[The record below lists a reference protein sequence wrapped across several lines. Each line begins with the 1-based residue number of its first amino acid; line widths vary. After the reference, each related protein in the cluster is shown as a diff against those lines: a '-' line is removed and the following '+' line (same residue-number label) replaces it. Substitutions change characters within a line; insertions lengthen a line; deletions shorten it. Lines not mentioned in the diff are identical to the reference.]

1 MEKNFDENSK
11 LSMFNYIKNS
21 KYYSNSFLSAKN
33 IQNSIQKNNTEYNK
47 ILYDINQLSYLVT
60 QRGND
65 IKKYIDE
72 LEFLL
77 DSGSNDKNLRIA
89 FYSSKIFLDVI
100 NLLNIT
106 LPEYE
111 HKLLIFIEKLLSN
124 KLLSKYLSKNH
135 NFFPKI
141 LSYIKSDS
149 SNNMIEIITKIS
161 EIILINGLFPLK
173 NMVKT
178 LNNVYNILQKN
189 NKLNIFSRILGILI
203 FDCKKSGVKQIFK
216 CKETVKTKSLT
227 KTTTMNQSIVLNLPD
242 FIQNILEKLKFTLIQ
257 TKNYVQH
264 PNLYPILL
272 SEFPQTIDLNVIKKN
287 ENECYKS
294 FLNKNI
300 KNIPINEKKTKK
312 KIDLNQNELIN
323 LFHLNIFQ
331 NFLPDFSTF
340 PKKNEDNIYNTY
352 KKLTK
357 NLCQMKNA
365 SKIQQ
370 NKKQFVSLF
379 KYATNQ
385 IEMLFVLSTL
395 LGSKRKIEIQDK
407 LGDLNIIENLSS
419 YLEFIEWGNI
429 FNNNIRPAFA
439 EQRINIQDDS
449 AYHGPGCC
457 CDCDTALKI
466 QYLRLIYSF
475 CCRDGNNF
483 HNKIKLFSIQ
493 DVENFLNK
501 GYFHIIQ
508 IFMKQKYEYY
518 KNKEGTFFNKN
529 FDTIYEK
536 LNLSQIN
543 PSKNSYDI
551 SEDLINM
558 CDISNIQKEIDIYN
572 KDDNKVGLLQKLIY
586 KYMQECYYSSAKFW
600 LSSCIEVILRGNNSF
615 FQTYLA
621 CSGLMPCLLY
631 DILYSNS
638 DQSQILQLSF
648 DILGELI
655 KLNKGNF
662 YILNYFLVDKKEFS
676 DFCIKVIHK
685 DKLVDSNVFLRAII
699 LTNYFFDE
707 DDKKN
712 KIEEKNYFT
721 NGCKI
726 CSFIKKNL
734 YKIFILLINVVKE
747 TNVNQTNIS
756 CINTGLLI
764 LIIEYLKNNL
774 SEFLNKIKE
783 IFKEEAINGLKNF
796 KGLLKMWINFYHYR
810 PKDSA
815 SLQYSTTISFNNWE
829 KVTRKLLEEEL
840 KDL

>member
-1 MEKNFDENSK
+1 MEKNFDEYSK

-21 KYYSNSFLSAKN
+21 KYYSNEFLSAKN
-33 IQNSIQKNNTEYNK
+33 IQNSIQKNNLEYNK
-47 ILYDINQLSYLVT
+47 ILYDLNQLTYLVT
-60 QRGND
+60 QPEKN
-65 IKKYIDE
+65 IKNYIEE

-111 HKLLIFIEKLLSN
+111 QNLLIFIEKLLSN

-135 NFFPKI
+135 QFFPKI
-141 LSYIKSDS
+141 ISYLKPDS
-149 SNNMIEIITKIS
+149 SNNMVEIIIKIS

-173 NMVKT
+173 NMIKT
-178 LNNVYNILQKN
+178 LNNVYNIMQKN
-189 NKLNIFSRILGILI
+189 NKLNIFSRVLGILI

-216 CKETVKTKSLT
+216 TKETVKTKSLT
-227 KTTTMNQSIVLNLPD
+227 KTTTMNQTIVLNLPN
-242 FIQNILEKLKFTLIQ
+242 FIENILDKLKFTLIQ
-257 TKNYVQH
+257 TKNYVQN
-264 PNLYPILL
+264 PNLYPILYN
-272 SEFPQTIDLNVIKKN
+272 EYQPIDFNVIKKN

-294 FLNKNI
+294 ILFKNI
-300 KNIPINEKKTKK
+300 NNISIGEKKSKN
-312 KIDLNQNELIN
+312 KIDLNKNELID
-323 LFHLNIFQ
+323 LLHLNIFQ
-331 NFLPDFSTF
+331 NFLPDFSSF

-357 NLCQMKNA
+357 NLSQIKNA
-365 SKIQQ
+365 TKIQQ
-370 NKKQFVSLF
+370 NKKQFVSLY

-385 IEMLFVLSTL
+385 IEMLFVLSTI

-407 LGDLNIIENLSS
+407 LSDLNIIENLSS

-429 FNNNIRPAFA
+429 FDNNIRPAFA

-466 QYLRLIYSF
+466 QFLRLIYSF

-483 HNKIKLFSIQ
+483 RNKIKLFSVQ

-501 GYFHIIQ
+501 GYFQIIQ
-508 IFMKQKYEYY
+508 IFMKKKYDYY
-518 KNKEGTFFNKN
+518 KNKEGTFFNKI
-529 FDTIYEK
+529 FDTTYEK
-536 LNLSQIN
+536 LNLSQII
-543 PSKNSYDI
+543 PSKNSKDI
-551 SEDLINM
+551 SNNLINM
-558 CDISNIQKEIDIYN
+558 CDISNIKKEIEIYN
-572 KDDNKVGLLQKLIY
+572 KDENKVGLLQKLIY

-631 DILYSNS
+631 DILYCKN
-638 DQSQILQLSF
+638 DQNQILQLSF

-662 YILNYFLVDKKEFS
+662 YILNYFLVDKTEFS
-676 DFCIKVIHK
+676 DFCNKVIHK
-685 DKLVDSNVFLRAII
+685 EKLVDSNVFLRSII

-712 KIEEKNYFT
+712 KIDEKNFFT

-726 CSFIKKNL
+726 CSFVKKNL
-734 YKIFILLINVVKE
+734 YKIFILLINVVQE

-774 SEFLNKIKE
+774 SEFINKIKE
-783 IFKEEAINGLKNF
+783 NFKEEAIFGLKNF
-796 KGLLKMWINFYHYR
+796 KKLLKMWINFYHYR

-815 SLQYSTTISFNNWE
+815 SLQYSTTISFNIWE
-829 KVTRKLLEEEL
+829 KVTTKLLEQEL